1 MHGRNY
7 IKGIKMKLIYSG
19 KTKDVYQTDDNL
31 IVLKFKDDVTGVD
44 GKFDPGANQVG
55 LSIQGMGHQNVLLT
69 SYFFELLKE
78 KGIPSHYV
86 KSDKEAN
93 TLTVK
98 PAKVYGKGIEV
109 ITRYRAVGSF
119 YRRYGAYIEQGTP
132 LDNYVEVTLKDDERE
147 DPLVTREG
155 LIALGILTADQ
166 YDKMVALNLEIAQII
181 QAELAKQGIE
191 LYDIKLE
198 FGYEEDPN
206 DIILIDE
213 VSGGNMRVYKDG
225 VYIQPMDLAKF
236 FDVE

>member
-1 MHGRNY
+1 
-7 IKGIKMKLIYSG
+7 MKLLYSG

-69 SYFFELLKE
+69 SYFFELLKD

-86 KSDKEAN
+86 SSDKEAN
-93 TLTVK
+93 SLTVK

-109 ITRYRAVGSF
+109 ISRYRAVGSF
-119 YRRYGAYIEQGTP
+119 YRRYGDYIEQGAA
-132 LDNYVEVTLKDDERE
+132 LDNYVEVTLKDDLRE

-155 LIALGILTADQ
+155 LIALNIMTSQQ
-166 YDKMVALNLEIAQII
+166 YDKLIALNLEVVQII

-198 FGYEEDPN
+198 FGYEEDP
-206 DIILIDE
+206 DEMILIDE
-213 VSGGNMRVYKDG
+213 VSGGNMRVYKEG
-225 VYIQPMDLAKF
+225 VYIQPMDLAQY